1 VSACVRSYYLPG
13 IERQIATET
22 RQVGGTQVEV
32 ARLDPTHLP
41 AVIERL
47 RAAGRRLCRRS
58 AENVLASIDRI
69 VTNWLQPDYHLRRV
83 AEELLPAATGFS
95 PQMIRH
101 GLPLLLEPLRSSR
114 IRALLEDEFR
124 DARVLDGVCAG
135 RRALGPALI
144 THVMSGNIPGLAFT
158 PMLLSLALKSA
169 VLIKSA
175 AGDPI
180 SAALLAESIAE
191 VDPELGQ
198 CVAVAHWHGGDRGL
212 EEIAFGGA
220 DLVVA
225 SGSDAAVAAIAAC
238 VPGRFIGH
246 GHKISFA
253 AIGSECLDDRAA
265 VQHVAHQLA
274 YDVSLW
280 DQQGCLSPQLCYV
293 ETGGRVTPAEFAEL
307 LGDALA
313 HLATELPPRRL
324 SLDERAAV
332 LRFRQEAE
340 WGQAEQLLAS
350 TDSTHWSISIEPTA
364 DFVPSCLNRCIRL
377 KIVASL
383 AELPATLGAH
393 RRHLE
398 AAGIAVAPQRHA
410 EVADMLAGCGVHRI
424 CPIGTMQRPPLSWRQ
439 SGRPRVADWVEW
451 TGVEKREA

>member
-1 VSACVRSYYLPG
+1 VNARVRSYYLPG

-22 RQVGGTQVEV
+22 RQVGENRVEV
-32 ARLDPTHLP
+32 ARLDPTQLR

-47 RAAGRRLCRRS
+47 RAAGRRLCGRS
-58 AENVLASIDRI
+58 VENVLASIDR
-69 VTNWLQPDYHLRRV
+69 VVANWLRPDYPFRRLSD
-83 AEELLPAATGFS
+83 ELLPPATGFS
-95 PQMIRH
+95 PAVIRH
-101 GLPLLLEPLRSSR
+101 GFPLSVEPLRATT
-114 IRALLEDEFR
+114 IGALLDHELG
-124 DARVLDGVCAG
+124 DARVLDGVRAG

-198 CVAVAHWHGGDRGL
+198 CVAVAHWQGGDRGL
-212 EEIAFGGA
+212 EAIAFGGA

-225 SGSDAAVAAIAAC
+225 SGSDAAIVAIAAR

-253 AIGSECLDDRAA
+253 VIGRECLDDPAA
-265 VQHVAHQLA
+265 AQHVAHQLA

-293 ETGGRVTPAEFAEL
+293 ETGGRVTPAEFGRL

-313 HLATELPPRRL
+313 HSATELPPRQL

-350 TDSTHWSISIEPTA
+350 ADSTNWSISIEPNA

-383 AELPATLGAH
+383 AELPATLGPH

-398 AAGIAVAPQRHA
+398 AAGIAVGPERLGGMT
-410 EVADMLAGCGVHRI
+410 ELLAGCGVHRI

-451 TGVEKREA
+451 TGVEECKA